1 MHSINFRF
9 ISRILGMM
17 CFVEGAMMLIVLIVA
32 LLYQE
37 SPTPWI
43 ITIGVFFFVG
53 ALLLHQGY
61 KLHKKRASRREG
73 MLAVTSVWLLLS
85 AIGMLPFL
93 LTGALTSPWT
103 PSLKRSRALQLREPR
118 SLRRWKDYRT
128 QSSSGVASHSG
139 REVSVL
145 WSSQ

>member
-93 LTGALTSPWT
+93 LT
-103 PSLKRSRALQLREPR
+103 E
-118 SLRRWKDYRT
+118 
-128 QSSSGVASHSG
+128 H
-139 REVSVL
+139 
-145 WSSQ
+145 